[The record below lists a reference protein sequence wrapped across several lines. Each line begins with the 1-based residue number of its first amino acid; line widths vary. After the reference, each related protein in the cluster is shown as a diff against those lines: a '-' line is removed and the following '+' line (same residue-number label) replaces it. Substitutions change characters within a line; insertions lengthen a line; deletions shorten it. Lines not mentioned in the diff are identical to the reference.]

1 MCLRHGGKARALHM
15 GVNDGTNQQPVRVET
30 SLENAVEVPVC
41 WGPGGSRRKVFQVA
55 LPFEE

>member
-1 MCLRHGGKARALHM
+1 MCLRHGGKARALHT

-41 WGPGGSRRKVFQVA
+41 
-55 LPFEE
+55 